1 MADNEL
7 ANTDKTKYA
16 VTLEEVC
23 DHIGYLAEE
32 VEAEESG
39 TVKRNI
45 LRLIK
50 FSDLYLQGAIGKNYP
65 KEDERAKQIALLV
78 ISDLYDYRD
87 LDSKKIT
94 NTTRK
99 LLNDL
104 EWQLKTEKWDKY
116 YEGYAEV
123 NKATGKEYF
132 NAKTNITQNT
142 YNFKLRYISKLEDTI
157 FNTNQYRII
166 YKNNIFDI
174 KNVDDK
180 QEKRLKL
187 TFVADCVTI

>member
-23 DHIGYLAEE
+23 DHMGYLVEE
-32 VEAEESG
+32 VEAEESL
-39 TVKRNI
+39 TIKRNI

-50 FSDLYLQGAIGKNYP
+50 FSDVYLKGAIGEKYP

-87 LDSKKIT
+87 LDSKNIN

-104 EWQLKTEKWDKY
+104 EWQLKTEM
-116 YEGYAEV
+116 
-123 NKATGKEYF
+123 
-132 NAKTNITQNT
+132 
-142 YNFKLRYISKLEDTI
+142 R
-157 FNTNQYRII
+157 
-166 YKNNIFDI
+166 KNGN
-174 KNVDDK
+174 
-180 QEKRLKL
+180 E
-187 TFVADCVTI
+187 